1 MALGLLKK
9 AMLLALCKHCLNVL
23 HCLNVVRRDGL
34 LIPALLHDSPV
45 TYKSFPCM
53 PPLGHALMCCDGEPA
68 GALPKP
74 AVN

>member
-1 MALGLLKK
+1 MMALGLLKK
-9 AMLLALCKHCLNVL
+9 AMLLALCK

-45 TYKSFPCM
+45 TNESFPCM
-53 PPLGHALMCCDGEPA
+53 PPLGRALMCCDGEPA

-74 AVN
+74 AAN